1 MERIEVLKA
10 SKWEAENMKCNVN
23 HLFAILWA
31 ILLFSVSLSA
41 TPLVQSSIDGDT
53 SATTMSQGQTP
64 LIFADCGSGDTV
76 SFEFYIDDDASGTV
90 TTGDFGLFVIPLID
104 NDTLYLPDLD
114 GTLGASSDAAQGS
127 LYYYFTEGLKESII
141 QSEGGVVEE
150 EPDITE
156 LGDRYAKVEFKL
168 NGKPDAPFVD
178 FRIQKPIQND
188 LGIFRDGSSKPEKR
202 YRGKGPCG
210 IGENKVGIEP
220 EFYLYSCS
228 VKLNGE
234 ERKLLF
240 DIEIEDSLM
249 SVSVTIPKIVFD
261 EPDNALAFYVG
272 ELRGAYGGNYAP
284 GTYGSSGNLSYSEYE
299 RINRSRGNASRRGTK
314 DLGMWHTGCANLCD
328 GDSRTFVWSYMW
340 YRCGECPSGTE
351 YSRFRITGVGA
362 CDVQNIPNYSWGT
375 CYETGDCCAT
385 DVWGNC
391 TDYWH
396 ERRAYYRYTRTFHGT
411 GSYTAYAYQGS
422 GSTTSHPISCS
433 ASIPNCTPGSWSCY
447 GSCQRRRFG
456 DGSCSGGVCD
466 ASWHYEYAP
475 AGYHCS
481 GGSWTT
487 SGYCGSG
494 SYSCNGVCQRKIP
507 RYECNGSGS
516 CNRFDYYSYEYAP
529 AGQHCSGGSW
539 TTSGYCGSG
548 SYSCNGVCQR
558 KIPRYECNGSGSCSQ
573 FDYYSYEY
581 APAGQHCSGGSWTT
595 SGYCGTGSYECN
607 GACARRKPGYEC
619 NGSGSCNQFDSWTSN
634 EYAPAGQHCSG
645 GSFSPGACGTVDW
658 YCYDCGGGNTCQST
672 QKTCDGS
679 GHCTQDYGGDWRPLG
694 EWRGLKSTDWSDPI
708 NWGQCTVPT
717 TTTDVTI
724 PSTPSNQPTLD
735 VDGNCRDITINGTL
749 TGSSHTLNVYGNW
762 TNNGT
767 FTCGTSTVVFAGSG
781 GQSISG
787 SSSTIFYNL
796 TITNAGA
803 TAITLG
809 ADIGVEGELDV
820 TGSTCGIN
828 VSPDVYKIDMEP

>member
-1 MERIEVLKA
+1 
-10 SKWEAENMKCNVN
+10 MKCNVN

-422 GSTTSHPISCS
+422 GSTTSYPISCS

-475 AGYHCS
+475 AGY
-481 GGSWTT
+481 
-487 SGYCGSG
+487 
-494 SYSCNGVCQRKIP
+494 
-507 RYECNGSGS
+507 
-516 CNRFDYYSYEYAP
+516 
-529 AGQHCSGGSW
+529 HCSGGSW